1 MSDKLESY
9 VQQLE
14 DLIQKKLLDSEEFH
28 EICHK
33 MKDEEYH
40 VDMGVLA
47 LLMNHDDEKGFV
59 SFPFYLEFSEKEDN
73 KSDGNEQN
81 INLNKK
87 DMQFLK
93 DLGISF

>member
-9 VQQLE
+9 IQQLE

-47 LLMNHDDEKGFV
+47 LLMDHDKEKGFV
-59 SFPFYLEFSEKEDN
+59 SFPFYLEFSEKKEN
-73 KSDGNEQN
+73 SGNGDEQN
-81 INLNKK
+81 LNLSKK
-87 DMQFLK
+87 DVQFLK